1 MVELARL
8 ESAYTP
14 KGYRGFESPSL
25 RQMVKTHHE
34 VVLTKKDRT
43 ASSSLEGGLFF
54 GYAAGGSWVFTILGS
69 PPLGERLAQRGN
81 PLFAEALATLSCTID
96 IKTAG

>member
-1 MVELARL
+1 
-8 ESAYTP
+8 
-14 KGYRGFESPSL
+14 
-25 RQMVKTHHE
+25 MVKTHHE

-69 PPLGERLAQRGN
+69 PPLGNASPSEAIPCLRKRLP
-81 PLFAEALATLSCTID
+81 PLVVQLT
-96 IKTAG
+96 